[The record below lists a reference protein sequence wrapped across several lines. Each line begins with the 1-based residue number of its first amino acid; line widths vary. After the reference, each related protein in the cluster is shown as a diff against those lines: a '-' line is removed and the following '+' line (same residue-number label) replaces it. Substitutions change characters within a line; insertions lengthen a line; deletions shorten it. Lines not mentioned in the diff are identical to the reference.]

1 MELISQGQFYATG
14 TAMQM
19 CWCAVALCLCW
30 CAAASDI
37 YECPAKHSPDFKFSV
52 TSRRNKT
59 GHWIAQVRRNYT
71 TGSNLN
77 ILQPYKTLLVRRLSS
92 RNVLPV

>member
-1 MELISQGQFYATG
+1 LKNKLLQIYYLNLKLNKMERISQSQFYATG
-14 TAMQM
+14 TTMQM
-19 CWCAVALCLCW
+19 CWCAVALCVCW

-59 GHWIAQVRRNYT
+59 GHWIAQVRRNYKKQART
-71 TGSNLN
+71 
-77 ILQPYKTLLVRRLSS
+77 
-92 RNVLPV
+92 